1 MHINTKQNNNFV
13 VLGPLQ
19 TLDHIPGQLTIRLL
33 QISTEPDRSGL
44 TSVSCLQVSNKG
56 LKISHCT
63 HKQYI
68 VPLMCQLSSRS
79 PYYVDLSIV
88 TIILRHLVKLTLS
101 CSAFYLMHSPLL
113 YDCHRPVCSCT
124 SLTFSP
130 TLCSLQQSEE
140 SLPRSQPRRLQQQQ
154 RLQLGLRSPCPF
166 SSPTLLLLHPHLGC
180 PLQREPYQTRAGMA
194 RRTRREAGLYH

>member
-1 MHINTKQNNNFV
+1 MLCVNCVAYLKC
-13 VLGPLQ
+13 
-19 TLDHIPGQLTIRLL
+19 TLTPSRTIILLYLDPCKHLITFISQLPACC
-33 QISTEPDRSGL
+33 S
-44 TSVSCLQVSNKG
+44 QVSNKG

-154 RLQLGLRSPCPF
+154 CLQLGLRSPCPL